1 MNTGLAPGNKKD
13 FDMEDIEKRAE
24 AYAKKEWGEF
34 GMIPKLLAVQAYIAG
49 ASEQKHIDD
58 CMRLKNQ
65 DDMTQAEYDREA
77 AFFEWFNNN
86 KSGTITFSDAIEWG
100 RKDVLDSICERF
112 RLMNADDELYENF
125 KKAMEE

>member
-1 MNTGLAPGNKKD
+1 MNTRLAPGNKKD

-49 ASEQKHIDD
+49 ASEQKRIDE
-58 CMRLKNQ
+58 Q
-65 DDMTQAEYDREA
+65 
-77 AFFEWFNNN
+77 
-86 KSGTITFSDAIEWG
+86 
-100 RKDVLDSICERF
+100 ERF

-125 KKAMEE
+125 RKAMEE

>member
-49 ASEQKHIDD
+49 ASEQKRIDE
-58 CMRLKNQ
+58 Q
-65 DDMTQAEYDREA
+65 YYDM
-77 AFFEWFNNN
+77 
-86 KSGTITFSDAIEWG
+86 G
-100 RKDVLDSICERF
+100 RKDVLDSICEKF
-112 RLMNADDELYENF
+112 RLMNADDELYESF
-125 KKAMEE
+125 RKSMEE